1 MYPVGN
7 SFWVY
12 YSNHTE
18 PTLLE
23 DAGQGQEPQRS
34 SALKSVTQW
43 NTCIDIGS
51 NVGQWTRP
59 LLERF
64 KKVICFEPNPMF
76 RECFLKNI
84 PLDRVELFPYGLS
97 NHTHTATQ
105 APNATFLND
114 TVGDTEPRP
123 GDIECRT
130 LDSFG
135 FTDIDFIKIDV
146 DGFEVP
152 LLEGAVETL
161 QKNNA
166 VINIEMKRR
175 KRPGI
180 CSKAQTILESLG
192 YKQVSRVRSDEVW
205 LKSL

>member
-1 MYPVGN
+1 MHTSGRD
-7 SFWVY
+7 FWVF
-12 YSNHTE
+12 NRWDTK
-18 PTLLE
+18 PTLINVGE
-23 DAGQGQEPQRS
+23 EQSNQRNN
-34 SALKSVTQW
+34 ALASVTQW

-64 KKVICFEPNPMF
+64 KKVICFEPNPAF
-76 RECFLKNI
+76 RKCFLKNI
-84 PLDRVELFPYGLS
+84 PLDRVELFQYGLS
-97 NHTHTATQ
+97 NHAHTATQ

-123 GDIECRT
+123 GDIECRP

-135 FTDIDFIKIDV
+135 FTGIDFIKIDV

-152 LLEGAVETL
+152 LLEGSMETL
-161 QKNNA
+161 RNNAA

-175 KRPGI
+175 KRPAI
-180 CSKAQTILESLG
+180 CSKAQRILESLG

-205 LKSL
+205 LKS

>member
-1 MYPVGN
+1 MHTTGKT
-7 SFWVY
+7 FWVF
-12 YSNHTE
+12 NRWDTE
-18 PTLLE
+18 PTLINVGE
-23 DAGQGQEPQRS
+23 EQSNQRNN
-34 SALKSVTQW
+34 ALASVTRW

-64 KKVICFEPNPMF
+64 KKVICFEPNPAF

-135 FTDIDFIKIDV
+135 LTDIDFIKIDV
-146 DGFEVP
+146 DGFELP

-161 QKNNA
+161 SNNKA
-166 VINIEMKRR
+166 VINIEMKRK
-175 KRPGI
+175 KRPAI
-180 CSKAQTILESLG
+180 CSKAQRILESLG